1 MNGNKQMTDMKK
13 TILSKRFLHSVLL
26 TLAFCLPVLPA
37 FAQEDIVDRLDKAL
51 GVTLP
56 SEYQSKLKTFVQSSL
71 VFKDKDASELTEQ
84 FIKDE
89 MKKDWGISKQSQL
102 LFIWTALNEKIN
114 GEFLYEGSDGNEN
127 RLEEFASIM
136 NTYDDCGK
144 RYETAFRAHTKQR
157 SAEAKQR
164 SAEAKQQSAE
174 AKQRSEEAKQRSAEY
189 ERQSA
194 EAKQRSEEAKQR
206 SAEYERQ
213 SAEAK
218 QRSEEAVKKIVK
230 LDSIWVKENMV
241 EFYDIYTQNPN
252 IIKQDELSFMKESTI
267 RSIADCKKRN
277 IDYRAI
283 LLKELGDKKKV
294 DDLLKFYGV
303 E

>member
-1 MNGNKQMTDMKK
+1 MKK

-56 SEYQSKLKTFVQSSL
+56 SEYQSKLKSFVQSSQ

-157 SAEAKQR
+157 SEEADRRSAEYEQRTAEAKQR
-164 SAEAKQQSAE
+164 SAEA
-174 AKQRSEEAKQRSAEY
+174 R
-189 ERQSA
+189 RQSA
-194 EAKQRSEEAKQR
+194 EA
-206 SAEYERQ
+206 
-213 SAEAK
+213 
-218 QRSEEAVKKIVK
+218 VKGIVK
-230 LDSIWVKENMV
+230 QDSIWVKERMV

-252 IIKQDELSFMKESTI
+252 IIKQDDLSFMKESTI
-267 RSIADCKKRN
+267 GFIADCKKRN

-294 DDLLKFYGV
+294 EELLKFYGV

>member
-1 MNGNKQMTDMKK
+1 MKK
-13 TILSKRFLHSVLL
+13 TILSKRFLHCVLL

-136 NTYDDCGK
+136 NTYDDCSK

-157 SAEAKQR
+157 SE
-164 SAEAKQQSAE
+164 E
-174 AKQRSEEAKQRSAEY
+174 AKQRSEEYEQRSAEY
-189 ERQSA
+189 ERQS
-194 EAKQRSEEAKQR
+194 EEADRR
-206 SAEYERQ
+206 SAE
-213 SAEAK
+213 
-218 QRSEEAVKKIVK
+218 AVKVIVK
-230 LDSIWVKENMV
+230 QDSIWVKERMV

-252 IIKQDELSFMKESTI
+252 IIKQDDLSFMKESTI
-267 RSIADCKKRN
+267 GFIADCKK
-277 IDYRAI
+277 
-283 LLKELGDKKKV
+283 
-294 DDLLKFYGV
+294 
-303 E
+303 